1 MPTVQSG
8 LFPDPGRLEQIADAH
23 LGNIAGLASM
33 AVAKLS
39 PFGWFGGG
47 AEGGGAEEEAAAA
60 VPVAEA
66 VAEAVPAA
74 EAEAVP
80 VLEAEAEAEVAEGG
94 EVEEAEGSGVRPAA
108 GSPVPAAAATQ
119 QGASE
124 EEMVRELVS
133 AMPMATLAAATPSAA
148 T

>member
-60 VPVAEA
+60 VPVAET
-66 VAEAVPAA
+66 VAEAVPEA

-80 VLEAEAEAEVAEGG
+80 VAEAEAEAEAEGR
-94 EVEEAEGSGVRPAA
+94 EVEGSGVRPAA

-133 AMPMATLAAATPSAA
+133 AMPVATLAAATPSAA